1 MTPDPRNSGPGL
13 QPVSGLLG
21 NPRFVTGAAIGG
33 LVTYLMTNER
43 AQRAVINGLAHVWLS
58 LQGGVE
64 EAKER
69 FRDAES
75 EIRSARGK

>member
-1 MTPDPRNSGPGL
+1 MSQNQNKTFSATAPQAGMFPATDTI
-13 QPVSGLLG
+13 V
-21 NPRFVTGAAIGG
+21 
-33 LVTYLMTNER
+33 R
-43 AQRAVINGLAHVWLS
+43 AMINGLAHVWLS